1 MEIQITDNGVV
12 LATIT
17 LGDGAKVET
26 GAKAPAKTKVE
37 AKASKKT
44 EAKASGKT
52 KAERSSENKT
62 RYAKVNA
69 YIGVASRAS
78 DPAKQTEALASAMKF
93 ATEPTVWTKDVN
105 RILSKAED
113 LGLSLS

>member
-17 LGDGAKVET
+17 LGDGAELKT
-26 GAKAPAKTKVE
+26 GAKAPAKAKVE

-44 EAKASGKT
+44 EAKASGKSKT
-52 KAERSSENKT
+52 ERSSENKS

-69 YIGVASRAS
+69 YIGVASKAS
-78 DPAKQTEALASAMKF
+78 DPKKQTEALASAMKF

>member
-1 MEIQITDNGVV
+1 M
-12 LATIT
+12 
-17 LGDGAKVET
+17 
-26 GAKAPAKTKVE
+26 E

-44 EAKASGKT
+44 VAKATAKT

-69 YIGVASRAS
+69 YIGVASKAS
-78 DPAKQTEALASAMKF
+78 TPKKQTEALASAMKF
-93 ATEPTVWTKDVN
+93 ATEPTVWTKEVN